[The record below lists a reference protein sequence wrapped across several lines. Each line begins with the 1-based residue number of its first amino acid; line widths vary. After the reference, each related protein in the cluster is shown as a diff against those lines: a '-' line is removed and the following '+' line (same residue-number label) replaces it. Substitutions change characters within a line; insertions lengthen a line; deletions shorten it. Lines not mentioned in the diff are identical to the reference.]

1 MFELEQEEYAREQ
14 IDWKF
19 VDFGLELQPTID
31 LIEGTQPMGVLA
43 CLDDASIMQSSTDS
57 TVSANWFLL
66 FDRIR

>member
-66 FDRIR
+66 FDRIC